1 MIFLD
6 SYPCRIF
13 PFILF
18 FFAAITANAA
28 HAIMATND
36 KSSAWLGNSG
46 IVGDDEGTG
55 GEG

>member
-28 HAIMATND
+28 HAIMATNE
-36 KSSAWLGNSG
+36 KASAWLGNSG
-46 IVGDDEGTG
+46 IVGEGTG
-55 GEG
+55 GDG